1 MRISRPVRF
10 LLAIAS
16 GAAIA
21 LSFPN
26 YNLSFLAWL
35 GIAML
40 MLASLGVRPRE
51 AALYGFL
58 HGLVFYPTCLPWI
71 ATVIHQFGNVDPV
84 TAAAVL
90 GLMGVAGGLIDSI
103 FSSSVA
109 AVGKRSVPLA
119 CLLAPFLWVTLE
131 FLRAHLPI
139 ISFPWNLLG
148 YAVSGNLA
156 LLQLTAWTGIYG
168 LSFLA
173 AAFSALLVWSLLER
187 TRRSFITV
195 FSVAAIL
202 LLLSWQGARLLPQA
216 IPHYWA
222 HLVQTNFPQSE
233 HYPPD
238 WMQIHAPEMDQLE
251 KISVDAARRQPGL
264 IVWPETPAPFSLRDP
279 VFAARAERIASDSGN
294 DFLVGVVT
302 WTQASSGE
310 WQASNSAVLLDPSG
324 HRLFSYDKI
333 HLVPFGEYVPLRP
346 WIKFAGRL
354 TADIADFTPG
364 TTYSIGRLDGGQF
377 GVFICYEAIF
387 GDEIRRFS
395 LAGADLLI
403 TISNDGWFGRSA
415 APAQHLMMARVRAV
429 ESRRWLLRDTNNGYT
444 VSVDPYG
451 RYVASMATDIRGEL
465 DAPYDFRSDRTLYV
479 RWSDW
484 FAWLC
489 VAASLGLIVFGISRR
504 AGRASSH

>member
-1 MRISRPVRF
+1 
-10 LLAIAS
+10 
-16 GAAIA
+16 
-21 LSFPN
+21 
-26 YNLSFLAWL
+26 
-35 GIAML
+35 
-40 MLASLGVRPRE
+40 
-51 AALYGFL
+51 
-58 HGLVFYPTCLPWI
+58 
-71 ATVIHQFGNVDPV
+71 
-84 TAAAVL
+84 
-90 GLMGVAGGLIDSI
+90 
-103 FSSSVA
+103 
-109 AVGKRSVPLA
+109 
-119 CLLAPFLWVTLE
+119 
-131 FLRAHLPI
+131 
-139 ISFPWNLLG
+139 
-148 YAVSGNLA
+148 
-156 LLQLTAWTGIYG
+156 
-168 LSFLA
+168 
-173 AAFSALLVWSLLER
+173 
-187 TRRSFITV
+187 
-195 FSVAAIL
+195 
-202 LLLSWQGARLLPQA
+202 
-216 IPHYWA
+216 
-222 HLVQTNFPQSE
+222 VQTNFPQSE

-302 WTQASSGE
+302 WTQGSSGE

-324 HRLFSYDKI
+324 RHLFSYDKI